1 MATLLVLGMC
11 ILVGLAFAE
20 KPTYEEILIRA
31 KSGIL
36 PEVVDRSDSGQIP
49 EGMYWIL
56 HLSYIGM
63 LIFKLHLHFPFCLL
77 VGISFL

>member
-1 MATLLVLGMC
+1 MATLLVLGMF
-11 ILVGLAFAE
+11 ILVGLAFTE

-49 EGMYWIL
+49 EGMY
-56 HLSYIGM
+56 
-63 LIFKLHLHFPFCLL
+63 
-77 VGISFL
+77 

>member
-11 ILVGLAFAE
+11 ILVGLAE

-36 PEVVDRSDSGQIP
+36 PNSDSEVVDRSDSGQIP
-49 EGMYWIL
+49 EGMY
-56 HLSYIGM
+56 
-63 LIFKLHLHFPFCLL
+63 
-77 VGISFL
+77 